1 MFIKGALTPGCS
13 CTLLIKFY
21 SWLPFNLWIR
31 HVVWLRAEWLRRTV
45 RLLHVDLRIFLL
57 AACANLPGCRAC
69 RCYQFWRDVQSVRLS
84 LSTFFL
90 PVIQNQLIHCSDS
103 GSTRLPFSNVRRVKR
118 LKELDESFV
127 QCLHE
132 SDGNYKQCGDNI
144 EDYMECLH
152 HKKEV

>member
-1 MFIKGALTPGCS
+1 M
-13 CTLLIKFY
+13 
-21 SWLPFNLWIR
+21 
-31 HVVWLRAEWLRRTV
+31 
-45 RLLHVDLRIFLL
+45 
-57 AACANLPGCRAC
+57 
-69 RCYQFWRDVQSVRLS
+69 
-84 LSTFFL
+84 
-90 PVIQNQLIHCSDS
+90 IQNQLIHCSDS